1 MGIRARPD
9 KISLFVSFSRN
20 QKVTTY
26 DQITY
31 KYKGIN
37 VSYKSI
43 IILYIHRSLGQSF
56 EESIITQF

>member
-1 MGIRARPD
+1 MAKCVGSWGSGQGPTRLVC
-9 KISLFVSFSRN
+9 LFVSFSRN

-37 VSYKSI
+37 V
-43 IILYIHRSLGQSF
+43 
-56 EESIITQF
+56 